1 MTIAS
6 VSTITASSP
15 LGWQD
20 AVERGFERAT
30 QTLRNI
36 TALEVVEERA
46 RVRDGD
52 ITEYLVTMK
61 VVFTL
66 EGAGD

>member
-1 MTIAS
+1 MAIAS
-6 VSTITASSP
+6 VSMITASSP
-15 LGWQD
+15 RSWQD
-20 AVERGFERAT
+20 ALDRGFERAS

-36 TALEVVEERA
+36 TTLEVVGERA
-46 RVRDGD
+46 HVEDGK

-66 EGAGD
+66 EGAGN

>member
-1 MTIAS
+1 MAIAS
-6 VSTITASSP
+6 VSMITASSP

-20 AVERGFERAT
+20 ALDRGFDRAS

-36 TALEVVEERA
+36 TSLEVVEERA
-46 RVRDGD
+46 RVEDGKV
-52 ITEYLVTMK
+52 TEYLVTMK

-66 EGAGD
+66 EGAGG